1 MGAAAG
7 GGWSVAEHS
16 PWELVG
22 ERVPALY
29 PLVLVFQAVKPV
41 LQALTLSVDAQD
53 HAACKNRAKWVAG
66 DTATPRGLQTSA
78 PIRLSLWTQSPYP
91 KTTLSRFCMPRL
103 YSLPCPP
110 DSEGGQWSDH
120 MPHS

>member
-53 HAACKNRAKWVAG
+53 HAANEIVGFSNVIIPNRDFQGLLGQVPMLNLITEFLVARRIESGSAPQGLELGQEGSEVWQG
-66 DTATPRGLQTSA
+66 DT
-78 PIRLSLWTQSPYP
+78 
-91 KTTLSRFCMPRL
+91 
-103 YSLPCPP
+103 
-110 DSEGGQWSDH
+110 
-120 MPHS
+120 